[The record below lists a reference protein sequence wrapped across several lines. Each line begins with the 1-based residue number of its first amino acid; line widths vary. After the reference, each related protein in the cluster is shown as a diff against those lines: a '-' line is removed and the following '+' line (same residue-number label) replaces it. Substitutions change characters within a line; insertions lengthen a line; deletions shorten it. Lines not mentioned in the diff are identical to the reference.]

1 MIFAA
6 NFSFTTTQ
14 IGQNDHK
21 EKLYIEIGQYTTTP
35 ELDGLATKKSQIVVI
50 ITASHCKT
58 YYLSIFVGEIKIC
71 EKYAVSMQ

>member
-1 MIFAA
+1 MFFAA
-6 NFSFTTTQ
+6 NFSFITTQ

-58 YYLSIFVGEIKIC
+58 YYFILVIYLCRRNKDL
-71 EKYAVSMQ
+71 